1 MGIESSASQFY
12 TTQYEYKYVF
22 HMIQRQTPVY
32 CGALARVEAVG
43 AVISLRI
50 RGGASLGAM
59 GVASGSGAITS
70 SNVPP
75 APCSPSLIPAS
86 SHAGN
91 T

>member
-12 TTQYEYKYVF
+12 TTQYKYAF

-43 AVISLRI
+43 AVISLRM

-59 GVASGSGAITS
+59 GVASG
-70 SNVPP
+70 
-75 APCSPSLIPAS
+75 
-86 SHAGN
+86 
-91 T
+91 